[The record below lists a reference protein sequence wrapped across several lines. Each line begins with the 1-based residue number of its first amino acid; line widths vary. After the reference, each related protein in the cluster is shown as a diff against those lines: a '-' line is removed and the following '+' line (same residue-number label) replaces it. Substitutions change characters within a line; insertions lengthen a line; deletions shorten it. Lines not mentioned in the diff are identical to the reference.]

1 VESFDMTQKYHVK
14 SHVKKGI
21 IREYVEAIVVA
32 VLIALC
38 LRSFVIEA
46 FKIPSGS
53 MIPTL
58 KIGDHIFVNK
68 FIYGLRIPY
77 TKIRFFQFR
86 TPKRGEV
93 IVFIF
98 PNDNSK
104 DYIKRVVGTP
114 GDTLEMKQ
122 GTLFIN
128 GEPVSKVV
136 QAERA
141 ILKDI
146 ENQEALNLYKET
158 TGQTTH
164 YTLYYTPSYK
174 EPEDFGPITIPPNK
188 LFVMGDNRD
197 NSSDSRAWRFV
208 PMENIKGK
216 ALFVWLSLNTE
227 HTFSFLRLPTIRWKR
242 FGKII
247 R

>member
-1 VESFDMTQKYHVK
+1 MTQKYHVK

-128 GEPVSKVV
+128 GEPVSVNSL
-136 QAERA
+136 QQQ
-141 ILKDI
+141 ILFSPDEFTAQVWRDGEKIDI
-146 ENQEALNLYKET
+146 LVRKK
-158 TGQTTH
+158 
-164 YTLYYTPSYK
+164 TL
-174 EPEDFGPITIPPNK
+174 D
-188 LFVMGDNRD
+188 
-197 NSSDSRAWRFV
+197 
-208 PMENIKGK
+208 
-216 ALFVWLSLNTE
+216 
-227 HTFSFLRLPTIRWKR
+227 
-242 FGKII
+242 
-247 R
+247 